1 MSNGTRFTTYGI
13 KTTNIIGFNYPRPV
27 GMNCL
32 LHVSGSAPTPR
43 EIRSMVAVAEARR
56 MNFLIVFDGE
66 KAIRIRVIGTPM
78 FSKQFEIDKES
89 L

>member
-66 KAIRIRVIGTPM
+66 KAIRIRVIGTSNFQRPLDL
-78 FSKQFEIDKES
+78 SEES